1 MIKSGFIN
9 SAGLKLICYILVAVL
24 HIIIIVY
31 VAFRMDIVSNAAEQL
46 AGVMKL
52 VDVEE
57 DIPLPPEE
65 VSEIIPETQELFA
78 ENIIETDEIPP
89 PAVIGGGAGPMNT
102 GVRGG
107 GAGAGPIEY
116 LPQHRI
122 EIVPDLKDIE
132 DEIKRILVYP
142 PIAQRSNIEGSV
154 YLELFIDRQ
163 GSIRDV
169 RIIREAPPDRGFGEA
184 ALNAFR
190 RVRAKAKP
198 AEANGEPVAVRYRY
212 NISFTLR

>member
-1 MIKSGFIN
+1 MSKSDFIN
-9 SAGLKLICYILVAVL
+9 SAGLKLICYILVIVL

-31 VAFRMDIVSNAAEQL
+31 VAVRMDIISGAAEQL

-57 DIPLPPEE
+57 DIPQPLEE
-65 VSEIIPETQELFA
+65 ILEMPETQELIA
-78 ENIIETDEIPP
+78 ESIIETDETPP
-89 PAVIGGGAGPMNT
+89 PAVIGGGAGSGN
-102 GVRGG
+102 
-107 GAGAGPIEY
+107 AGLQLGSPGQIEY

-122 EIVPDLKDIE
+122 EIVPNLKDIE

-169 RIIREAPPDRGFGEA
+169 RIIRETPPDRGFGEA